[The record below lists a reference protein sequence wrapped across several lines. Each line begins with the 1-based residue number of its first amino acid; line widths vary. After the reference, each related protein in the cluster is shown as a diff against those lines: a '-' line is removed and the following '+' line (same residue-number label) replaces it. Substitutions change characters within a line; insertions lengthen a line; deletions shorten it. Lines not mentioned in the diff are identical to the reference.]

1 MRQRKVRNL
10 DEKLELVEA
19 CYLHAT
25 YEEADADPAKAAPRH
40 DRWGQEAPHP
50 CDQRG
55 HWRELFAG
63 GLRQNS
69 GADTNAEGEAQH
81 VSSEAQAA
89 PLERNVASAA
99 STVSGSGVPDSLAA
113 GAGLA
118 PVTDRAL
125 YAELGCGKGRFIA
138 EMAQRHPEDLFLGIE
153 GHQGVLLRAGQKL
166 MEQQTG
172 NARLLCAYVHDIRD
186 FFAEGEL
193 DGLYLNFS
201 DPWPKARHEKRRL
214 THRAYLASYRDVVKK
229 GGFLAFKT
237 DNDGLFEF
245 TLEEIA
251 AEGYDILE
259 MSRDLHNSAYA
270 ADNVMTEY
278 EARFSEN
285 GKTINYVKIAL

>member
-55 HWRELFAG
+55 HWRELLG
-63 GLRQNS
+63 GT
-69 GADTNAEGEAQH
+69 AD
-81 VSSEAQAA
+81 S
-89 PLERNVASAA
+89 R
-99 STVSGSGVPDSLAA
+99 
-113 GAGLA
+113 
-118 PVTDRAL
+118 L

-214 THRAYLASYRDVVKK
+214 THRAYLASYRDVVKE

>member
-1 MRQRKVRNL
+1 M
-10 DEKLELVEA
+10 
-19 CYLHAT
+19 
-25 YEEADADPAKAAPRH
+25 
-40 DRWGQEAPHP
+40 
-50 CDQRG
+50 
-55 HWRELFAG
+55 
-63 GLRQNS
+63 
-69 GADTNAEGEAQH
+69 NAEGEAQH

-99 STVSGSGVPDSLAA
+99 STVSGSGVPDSPAF
-113 GAGLA
+113 
-118 PVTDRAL
+118 VKDRAL

>member
-25 YEEADADPAKAAPRH
+25 YETADRQSGDKAPRS

-55 HWRELFAG
+55 RWRELIDPAA
-63 GLRQNS
+63 
-69 GADTNAEGEAQH
+69 AD
-81 VSSEAQAA
+81 S
-89 PLERNVASAA
+89 
-99 STVSGSGVPDSLAA
+99 
-113 GAGLA
+113 
-118 PVTDRAL
+118 AL
-125 YAELGCGKGRFIA
+125 YAELGCGKGRFLA
-138 EMAQRHPEDLFLGIE
+138 EMAQRHPEALFLGIE

-166 MEQQTG
+166 AERKTE
-172 NARLLCAYVHDIRD
+172 NAKLLCAYVHDIRD

-214 THRAYLASYRDVVKK
+214 THRAYLASYRDVVKE

-259 MSRDLHNSAYA
+259 VSRDLHNSAYA

-278 EARFSEN
+278 EARFSQN

>member
-10 DEKLELVEA
+10 DEKLEQVEA
-19 CYLHAT
+19 CYLTAT
-25 YEEADADPAKAAPRH
+25 YESADAAAAAPRH
-40 DRWGQEAPHP
+40 DRWGQEAAHR

-55 HWRELFAG
+55 HWRELFAES
-63 GLRQNS
+63 RP
-69 GADTNAEGEAQH
+69 
-81 VSSEAQAA
+81 SE
-89 PLERNVASAA
+89 S
-99 STVSGSGVPDSLAA
+99 
-113 GAGLA
+113 
-118 PVTDRAL
+118 DRAL
-125 YAELGCGKGRFIA
+125 YAELGCGKGRFLA
-138 EMAQRHPEDLFLGIE
+138 EMAERHPDALFLGIE
-153 GHQGVLLRAGQKL
+153 GHQGVLLRAAQKL
-166 MEQQTG
+166 SGQG
-172 NARLLCAYVHDIRD
+172 ISNARLLCAYVHDIRD
-186 FFAEGEL
+186 FFADGEL

-214 THRAYLASYRDVVKK
+214 THRAYLASYRDVVRQ

-245 TLEEIA
+245 TLEEIE

-259 MSRDLHNSAYA
+259 MSRDLHHSEYA

>member
-1 MRQRKVRNL
+1 MITMRQRKVRNL

-25 YEEADADPAKAAPRH
+25 YEAADADPATPAPRH

-55 HWRELFAG
+55 QWRTLLG
-63 GLRQNS
+63 GD
-69 GADTNAEGEAQH
+69 ADSH
-81 VSSEAQAA
+81 
-89 PLERNVASAA
+89 
-99 STVSGSGVPDSLAA
+99 
-113 GAGLA
+113 
-118 PVTDRAL
+118 L

-138 EMAQRHPEDLFLGIE
+138 EMAQRHPGDLFLGIE

-166 MEQQTG
+166 QEQQTS
-172 NARLLCAYVHDIRD
+172 NAKLLCAYVHDIRD

-259 MSRDLHNSAYA
+259 MSRDLHNSEYA
-270 ADNVMTEY
+270 GENVMTEY

>member
-10 DEKLELVEA
+10 DEKLELVDS

-25 YEEADADPAKAAPRH
+25 YNEVDADPAQAAPRH
-40 DRWGQEAPHP
+40 DRWGQEAPHR

-55 HWRELFAG
+55 HWRELFG
-63 GLRQNS
+63 
-69 GADTNAEGEAQH
+69 DPEA
-81 VSSEAQAA
+81 
-89 PLERNVASAA
+89 P
-99 STVSGSGVPDSLAA
+99 
-113 GAGLA
+113 
-118 PVTDRAL
+118 L
-125 YAELGCGKGRFIA
+125 YAELGCGKGRFLA
-138 EMAQRHPEDLFLGIE
+138 EMAERHPGALFLGIE
-153 GHQGVLLRAGQKL
+153 GHQGVLLRAAQKL
-166 MEQQTG
+166 SGQEIS

-186 FFAEGEL
+186 FFLPGEL

-214 THRAYLASYRDVVKK
+214 THRAYLASYRDVVRE

-237 DNDGLFEF
+237 DNDGLFDF
-245 TLEEIA
+245 TLEEIE

-259 MSRDLHNSAYA
+259 MSRDLHHSEYA
-270 ADNVMTEY
+270 AENVMTEY

>member
-10 DEKLELVEA
+10 DEKLEKVEA
-19 CYLHAT
+19 CYLTAT
-25 YEEADADPAKAAPRH
+25 YEAADADANAPRH

-55 HWRELFAG
+55 HWRELFAD
-63 GLRQNS
+63 S
-69 GADTNAEGEAQH
+69 GA
-81 VSSEAQAA
+81 SSTE
-89 PLERNVASAA
+89 
-99 STVSGSGVPDSLAA
+99 
-113 GAGLA
+113 
-118 PVTDRAL
+118 RAL
-125 YAELGCGKGRFIA
+125 YAELGCGKGRFLA
-138 EMAQRHPEDLFLGIE
+138 EMAARHPEDLFLGIE

-166 MEQQTG
+166 AEQQTD

-214 THRAYLASYRDVVKK
+214 THRAYLAAYRDVVRD

-259 MSRDLHNSAYA
+259 MSRDLHRSEYA

>member
-1 MRQRKVRNL
+1 
-10 DEKLELVEA
+10 
-19 CYLHAT
+19 
-25 YEEADADPAKAAPRH
+25 
-40 DRWGQEAPHP
+40 
-50 CDQRG
+50 
-55 HWRELFAG
+55 
-63 GLRQNS
+63 
-69 GADTNAEGEAQH
+69 
-81 VSSEAQAA
+81 
-89 PLERNVASAA
+89 
-99 STVSGSGVPDSLAA
+99 VPDSPAF
-113 GAGLA
+113 
-118 PVTDRAL
+118 VKDRAL

>member
-10 DEKLELVEA
+10 DEKLEQVEA
-19 CYLHAT
+19 CYLTAT
-25 YEEADADPAKAAPRH
+25 YESADAAAAAPRH
-40 DRWGQEAPHP
+40 DRWGQEAAHR

-55 HWRELFAG
+55 HWRELFAAG
-63 GLRQNS
+63 EVRS
-69 GADTNAEGEAQH
+69 DSADMNADSAAQ
-81 VSSEAQAA
+81 QIQ
-89 PLERNVASAA
+89 LEQIVASES
-99 STVSGSGVPDSLAA
+99 STDLRERSAESRPSESE
-113 GAGLA
+113 
-118 PVTDRAL
+118 RAL
-125 YAELGCGKGRFIA
+125 YAELGCGKGRFLA
-138 EMAQRHPEDLFLGIE
+138 EMAERHPDALFLGIE
-153 GHQGVLLRAGQKL
+153 GHQGVLLRAAQKL
-166 MEQQTG
+166 SEQEIS

-214 THRAYLASYRDVVKK
+214 THRAYLASYRDVVRQ

-245 TLEEIA
+245 TLEEIE

-259 MSRDLHNSAYA
+259 MSRDLHHSEYA